1 MFENIVIGTPLVS
14 PESIFASSR
23 EDWEQV
29 ERSKTLFT
37 NSRYLPAIMKEVGI
51 APSIGEV
58 RRNRPE
64 LNRVLLDLDF
74 LKIKWGKRFLF
85 ILVGK

>member
-23 EDWEQV
+23 EDWEQI

-64 LNRVLLDLDF
+64 LNRVLHDLDF